1 MPRHLWKAY
10 KMQSSEDRGVMNI
23 MKEEG
28 KHAVYLKVVGAL
40 EKAIEWILAV
50 GFFGI
55 FFVTILQVVFRY
67 LFNHPLLWT
76 EELARYLGI
85 FVILLASS
93 VALRH
98 EQHIGIDVFSSK
110 LPPEKLRIMKMF
122 YAVVIMAV
130 MGYLGYHSAVLTKK
144 SFFTPT
150 PAMRIPIGIPYLG
163 MLVGYICSFL
173 FGACMLYELVF
184 RIQAEDGDTKEEK

>member
-1 MPRHLWKAY
+1 MKADEGMHRGY
-10 KMQSSEDRGVMNI
+10 FKMV
-23 MKEEG
+23 
-28 KHAVYLKVVGAL
+28 HAL
-40 EKAIEWILAV
+40 EKTIEWILAI

-55 FFVTILQVVFRY
+55 FFVTILQVIFRY

-93 VALRH
+93 VALKH

-110 LPPEKLRIMKMF
+110 LPPEKLKLMKMF
-122 YAVVIMAV
+122 YALVILAV
-130 MGYLGYHSAVLTKK
+130 MGYLGYHSAVLMIK

-163 MLVGYICSFL
+163 MLMGYICSFL

-184 RIQAEDGDTKEEK
+184 GLWATGEDTKEEK